1 MIYEVKHPLVE
12 QKLTVLRD
20 KNTHDQL
27 FREKTSEITMLIAYE
42 AMKNLKTEEVEVET
56 PIKKS
61 LGSKIYNDIVLVPVL
76 RAGLGMLNAMLNLI
90 PCAKVGFAG
99 LYRDH
104 KTKEPVVYYEKFPE
118 NLKSPKVYILDPMLA
133 TGGSLS
139 KALDIL
145 KEKGFS
151 DLSVISILSS
161 PEGIEVLKKNHPDV
175 SVFTGSI
182 DECLNDDKYIVPG
195 LGDAG
200 DRLFGTK

>member
-1 MIYEVKHPLVE
+1 MVYEINHPLIN

-20 KNTHDQL
+20 KRTHDQL
-27 FREKTSEITMLIAYE
+27 FREKTSEITLLIAYE
-42 AMKNLKTEEVEVET
+42 AMKNLKTKEVEVET
-56 PIKKS
+56 PLKKS
-61 LGSKIYNDIVLVPVL
+61 VGYEIYNDIVFVPVL
-76 RAGLGMLNAMLNLI
+76 RAGLGMLNPMLNLV

-118 NLKSPKVYILDPMLA
+118 NLKSPKVYVLDPMLA

-139 KALDIL
+139 KTLDIL
-145 KEKGFS
+145 KGKGFL

-161 PEGIEVLKKNHPDV
+161 PEGIEVLEKNHSDV
-175 SVFTGSI
+175 AIFTGSI
-182 DECLNDDKYIVPG
+182 DECLNADKYIVPG